1 MNRRTLV
8 LIISVVILIAFAAAA
23 YFYSQSV
30 PHPAEQRTQA
40 QSSAQAPTQ
49 RAISNSANLV
59 RFHSPVFGPSQA
71 PVTIVEFFDPSC
83 EACRA
88 FYPHVKKILA
98 ENPDN
103 VRLVLRY
110 VLFHQGSEEVARM
123 LEAARKQNLYPQ
135 VLEAVL
141 EAQPGWHD
149 DPKVMEAWVVA
160 ERVGLDVEKARAD
173 MHTPAVDSVLQLDMQ
188 DVKAVGV
195 QGTPTFFVN
204 GRPLDEFGPEPLR
217 QLVSSEVA
225 KLGK

>member
-23 YFYSQSV
+23 YLYSPSS
-30 PHPAEQRTQA
+30 PAPAEQRTQA
-40 QSSAQAPTQ
+40 QSPAQQAT
-49 RAISNSANLV
+49 ASEANLV
-59 RFHSPVFGPSQA
+59 RFHSPIFGSERA

-110 VLFHQGSEEVARM
+110 VLFHQGSEEVARL
-123 LEAARKQNLYPQ
+123 LEASRKQNLYEQ
-135 VLEAVL
+135 VMDAVL
-141 EAQPGWHD
+141 EVQPGWHD
-149 DPKVMEAWVVA
+149 DPEVKEAWTAA

-173 MHTPAVDSVLQLDMQ
+173 MYTPAVDAVLKLDMQ
-188 DVKAVGV
+188 DVKAVGIR
-195 QGTPTFFVN
+195 GTPTFFVN
-204 GRPLDEFGPEPLR
+204 GRPLDKFGIEPLR
-217 QLVSSEVA
+217 QLVSNEITKVE
-225 KLGK
+225 K

>member
-8 LIISVVILIAFAAAA
+8 LIISVVILVAFAAAA
-23 YFYSQSV
+23 YFYSPSA
-30 PHPAEQRTQA
+30 PHPAEQPAQA
-40 QSSAQAPTQ
+40 QPPAQGPAQQATSSAV
-49 RAISNSANLV
+49 NLV
-59 RFHSPVFGPSQA
+59 RFHSPVFGPAQA

-149 DPKVMEAWVVA
+149 DPKVLEAWVVA
-160 ERVGLDVEKARAD
+160 ERAGLNVEKARAD
-173 MHTPAVDSVLQLDMQ
+173 MHTPAVDAVLQLDMQ

-217 QLVSSEVA
+217 LLVESEVA
-225 KLGK
+225 KVGK

>member
-8 LIISVVILIAFAAAA
+8 LIISMVILVAFAAAA
-23 YFYSQSV
+23 YLYSPSS
-30 PHPAEQRTQA
+30 PPAEQRAQA
-40 QSSAQAPTQ
+40 QSPAQAPAQQAT
-49 RAISNSANLV
+49 SSEANLV
-59 RFHSPVFGPSQA
+59 RFHSPVFGPAQA

-110 VLFHQGSEEVARM
+110 VLFHQGSEEVARL

-149 DPKVMEAWVVA
+149 DPKVKEAWIVA

-173 MHTPAVDSVLQLDMQ
+173 MYTPAVDAVLQLDMQ

-204 GRPLDEFGPEPLR
+204 GRPLDEFGLEPLR
-217 QLVSSEVA
+217 KLVSSEVA
-225 KLGK
+225 KVGK

>member
-23 YFYSQSV
+23 YLYSPSS
-30 PHPAEQRTQA
+30 PAPSEQRTQVQPPA
-40 QSSAQAPTQ
+40 EQAT
-49 RAISNSANLV
+49 ASNANLV
-59 RFHSPVFGPSQA
+59 RFHSPILGPAQA

-110 VLFHQGSEEVARM
+110 VLFHQGSEEVARL
-123 LEAARKQNLYPQ
+123 LEASRKQNLYTQ

-149 DPKVMEAWVVA
+149 DPKVKEAWIVA

-173 MHTPAVDSVLQLDMQ
+173 MHAPAVDAVLKLDMQ

-217 QLVSSEVA
+217 QLVSNEVA
-225 KLGK
+225 KIGK

>member
-8 LIISVVILIAFAAAA
+8 LITSVVILIAFAAAA
-23 YFYSQSV
+23 YFYSPSA
-30 PHPAEQRTQA
+30 PPPAEQPAQA
-40 QSSAQAPTQ
+40 QSPAQQATSSA
-49 RAISNSANLV
+49 ANLV
-59 RFHSPVFGPSQA
+59 RFHSPVFGPAQA

-88 FYPHVKKILA
+88 FYPHVKKILD
-98 ENPDN
+98 ENPDS

-110 VLFHQGSEEVARM
+110 VLFHQGSEEVSRL

-149 DPKVMEAWVVA
+149 DPKVLEAWVAA
-160 ERVGLDVEKARAD
+160 ERAGLDIEKARAD
-173 MHTPAVDSVLQLDMQ
+173 MHTPAVDAVLQLDMQ

-204 GRPLDEFGPEPLR
+204 GRPLDKFGPEPLR
-217 QLVSSEVA
+217 QMVASEVA
-225 KLGK
+225 KVGK

>member
-1 MNRRTLV
+1 MNRRPLV
-8 LIISVVILIAFAAAA
+8 LIISVVILAIFGAAA
-23 YFYSQSV
+23 YMYSPSKPPKSLQT
-30 PHPAEQRTQA
+30 ETT
-40 QSSAQAPTQ
+40 PTQ
-49 RAISNSANLV
+49 SAPIASANSSNLV
-59 RFHSPVFGPSQA
+59 RFHSPVFGPAQA

-98 ENPDN
+98 ENPTD

-110 VLFHQGSEEVARM
+110 VLFHQGSEEVARL
-123 LEAARKQNLYPQ
+123 LEASRKQNLFGQ

-149 DPKVMEAWVVA
+149 DPKAQEAWVVA
-160 ERVGLDVEKARAD
+160 ERVGLDVEKARAE
-173 MHTPAVDSVLQLDMQ
+173 MYTPAVDAVLKVDMQ

-204 GRPLDEFGPEPLR
+204 GRPLDEFGLDPLR

-225 KLGK
+225 KARN

>member
-8 LIISVVILIAFAAAA
+8 LIISVVILVAFAAAA
-23 YFYSQSV
+23 YFYSPSA
-30 PHPAEQRTQA
+30 PHPAEQPAQA
-40 QSSAQAPTQ
+40 QSPTQAPAQQATSS
-49 RAISNSANLV
+49 AANLV
-59 RFHSPVFGPSQA
+59 RFHSPVFGPAQA

-110 VLFHQGSEEVARM
+110 VLFHQGSEEVARL
-123 LEAARKQNLYPQ
+123 LETARKQNLYPQ

-149 DPKVMEAWVVA
+149 DPKVKEAWIVA

-173 MHTPAVDSVLQLDMQ
+173 LHTPAVDAVLQLDMQ

-217 QLVSSEVA
+217 KLVNSEVA
-225 KLGK
+225 KVGK

>member
-1 MNRRTLV
+1 MNRRPLV
-8 LIISVVILIAFAAAA
+8 LIISVVILAAFAAAA
-23 YFYSQSV
+23 YLYAPSKSPQTSQQPQASV
-30 PHPAEQRTQA
+30 SSQA
-40 QSSAQAPTQ
+40 AMEATSDSS
-49 RAISNSANLV
+49 NLV
-59 RFHSPVFGPSQA
+59 RFHSPVFGPAKA

-98 ENPDN
+98 ENPAD

-110 VLFHQGSEEVARM
+110 VLFHQGSEEVARL
-123 LEAARKQNLYPQ
+123 LEASRKQNLYQQ

-149 DPKVMEAWVVA
+149 DPKAQEAWVAA

-173 MHTPAVDSVLQLDMQ
+173 MHAPGVDAVLKMDMQ

-204 GRPLDEFGPEPLR
+204 GRPLDKFGPEPLR
-217 QLVSSEVA
+217 QLVGSEVA
-225 KLGK
+225 KARD